1 MILARITRAIRTQNW
16 FAVAL
21 EFVIVVA
28 GVMLAFQATLWNEE
42 RRARDAE
49 RQALSQ
55 LHDELVQ
62 LTETREQ
69 FREAAETVSAQLD
82 AARHFLH
89 VGTSNEPM
97 PEAMCNAIIFSHILP
112 QPPDQMP
119 TIEESIAT
127 GRLSAI
133 RSPDL
138 RASLNRFVQRRI
150 TARNAV
156 EAIVR
161 NSLLLPVR
169 FPELLQRSLV
179 ADPDAPDGTRSVNSC
194 DSASMRAS
202 ASFLNELA
210 SNAGR
215 AQAYVYGAIYS
226 FDSDLAALHLALDA
240 ELGLTDAEEASE

>member
-1 MILARITRAIRTQNW
+1 MILARLSRAIRAQNW
-16 FAVAL
+16 FAVVL

-69 FREAAETVSAQLD
+69 FREAAETVSAQLN
-82 AARHFLH
+82 ASRHFLH
-89 VGTSNEPM
+89 LETSNDAM
-97 PEAMCNAIIFSHILP
+97 PAAMCNAIIFSHILA

-119 TIEESIAT
+119 TIEEIIAT
-127 GRLSAI
+127 GQLSAI
-133 RSPDL
+133 RSTDL
-138 RASLNRFVQRRI
+138 RAALNRFVQRRI

-156 EAIVR
+156 ESIVR

-169 FPELLQRSLV
+169 FPELMQRSLV
-179 ADPDAPDGTRSVNSC
+179 ADPDVPEGNRAANTC
-194 DSASMRAS
+194 DTSGMRAS
-202 ASFLNELA
+202 AGFLNELA

-215 AQAYVYGAIYS
+215 ASAYLYGAFYS
-226 FDSDLAALHLALDA
+226 FDSDLEALHLALDA
-240 ELGLTDAEEASE
+240 ELGLIDAGEARE